1 MFGLGS
7 LRFADP
13 WLLTALLLLPLI
25 WWLLRITPPAPREV
39 LFPAIRLLF
48 GLNSGEQTPQS
59 SPLWLILIRLAVLA
73 ALIVGLAAP
82 LINPQGTTRGSG
94 PLLMVIDDG
103 WAAAADWSRRTTAM
117 EAMVARAQR
126 GNRAISILTTAPRE
140 SGGPMRVA
148 GPFGAREA
156 RGFVAAITP
165 KPWPVD
171 HAAALAAVEL
181 YNPMGS
187 VAATWFSNGFGGKN
201 VAELATQLQ
210 RLGSLEIVSDEADAL
225 PIVLSPPNRQ
235 SAKLSVPVRRF
246 DTTVEATPV
255 VRARAADG
263 RLLVEK
269 VAKFTAGEERTEVV
283 FDLPLELRNSL
294 SRIDVRSHETAA
306 SVVLLDGRWQRRSV
320 GLVSSRP
327 RDSGHALLSEVFF
340 IKRAVSPFSE
350 IFRQPIAKLTAAE
363 CSVIVLPDG
372 EKLETG
378 DQANLDAWIRRGGI
392 VLRFAGPQLA
402 ASKDDNFTPVP
413 LRRGGRTLGGALLWS
428 EPAKLAPFPESSP
441 FYGIEIPKDV
451 TITRQ
456 LLAEPSLDLTTKSWA
471 RLTDGTPFVSA
482 EQRGEGWLVLVHTTA
497 STEWSNLSLS
507 GLFVEMLRRVVWL
520 SRRVD
525 SSGEKTQPLPPYELL
540 DGFGAL
546 TASYGSATAIDLQRL
561 DELSVGPKSP
571 PGYYGSSE
579 VRHAV
584 NLAPFL
590 GDLVPLADLP
600 GGVGRRD
607 YSVAPE
613 HDLGPWFLMAALLL
627 LLLDTVATLTYRG
640 LLPNIWTLRRR
651 AAALPIIAVVF
662 GISAFVT
669 VDAWAQD
676 QENRTPESFALE
688 ATSSTRLAYIVT
700 GVSEVDAT
708 SRAGLSGLSNIVRR
722 RTAAELGPPLGVQ
735 LDRDE
740 LSFFPLLYWPID
752 ARQIPLSSKAARRL
766 NRYLKNGGTIVF
778 DTRDQQTGGRQ
789 GTAML
794 RSLAAG
800 LNIPALVPVPPNHV
814 MTKAFYLMQD
824 FPGRWSGGRVWVE
837 GEVNQVNDGV
847 TRVIVGSHDWAA
859 AWSVD
864 RHGRPHYAVVPGGEK
879 QREMAYRFGVNL
891 VMYALTGNYKTDQVH
906 VPAILERLGQ

>member
-1 MFGLGS
+1 M
-7 LRFADP
+7 
-13 WLLTALLLLPLI
+13 
-25 WWLLRITPPAPREV
+25 
-39 LFPAIRLLF
+39 
-48 GLNSGEQTPQS
+48 
-59 SPLWLILIRLAVLA
+59 
-73 ALIVGLAAP
+73 
-82 LINPQGTTRGSG
+82 
-94 PLLMVIDDG
+94 
-103 WAAAADWSRRTTAM
+103 
-117 EAMVARAQR
+117 
-126 GNRAISILTTAPRE
+126 
-140 SGGPMRVA
+140 
-148 GPFGAREA
+148 
-156 RGFVAAITP
+156 
-165 KPWPVD
+165 
-171 HAAALAAVEL
+171 
-181 YNPMGS
+181 
-187 VAATWFSNGFGGKN
+187 
-201 VAELATQLQ
+201 
-210 RLGSLEIVSDEADAL
+210 
-225 PIVLSPPNRQ
+225 
-235 SAKLSVPVRRF
+235 
-246 DTTVEATPV
+246 
-255 VRARAADG
+255 
-263 RLLVEK
+263 
-269 VAKFTAGEERTEVV
+269 
-283 FDLPLELRNSL
+283 
-294 SRIDVRSHETAA
+294 
-306 SVVLLDGRWQRRSV
+306 
-320 GLVSSRP
+320 
-327 RDSGHALLSEVFF
+327 
-340 IKRAVSPFSE
+340 
-350 IFRQPIAKLTAAE
+350 
-363 CSVIVLPDG
+363 
-372 EKLETG
+372 
-378 DQANLDAWIRRGGI
+378 
-392 VLRFAGPQLA
+392 
-402 ASKDDNFTPVP
+402 
-413 LRRGGRTLGGALLWS
+413 
-428 EPAKLAPFPESSP
+428 
-441 FYGIEIPKDV
+441 
-451 TITRQ
+451 
-456 LLAEPSLDLTTKSWA
+456 
-471 RLTDGTPFVSA
+471 
-482 EQRGEGWLVLVHTTA
+482 
-497 STEWSNLSLS
+497 
-507 GLFVEMLRRVVWL
+507 
-520 SRRVD
+520 
-525 SSGEKTQPLPPYELL
+525 
-540 DGFGAL
+540 
-546 TASYGSATAIDLQRL
+546 
-561 DELSVGPKSP
+561 
-571 PGYYGSSE
+571 
-579 VRHAV
+579 

-590 GDLVPLADLP
+590 GNLAPLADLP
-600 GGVGRRD
+600 DGVGRRG

-752 ARQIPLSSKAARRL
+752 VRQIPLSSKAARRL

-864 RHGRPHYAVVPGGEK
+864 RHGRPLYAVVPGGEK